1 MTLIQVLLTPE
12 FVLQVSDRRLSA
24 GGEARDDSYNKAVS
38 WCGMVSVAFTGGFAH
53 VDYRCE
59 EPVTE
64 WIAGVLASAITL
76 KEGADAL
83 EERMKE
89 LMARLSKWRK
99 YRDRR
104 LTIVMAG
111 IAPDYGTAFFRGLS
125 NFEDGNQ
132 IFPNFSDT
140 EVYRW
145 GHEVPLHGNRTR
157 YITAGASPGSE
168 LDRSVVGPKLATVS
182 QVGGVNNAARYM
194 VRLQRRVA
202 EREKKKGTNSV
213 GEDAMVVSIP
223 ANLKRDGHGMLLM
236 SNTDSDAVHGGST
249 ANFSFVKAGS
259 FSKDRFAPILACD
272 GRVSEFSAWGDG
284 DNQLITFRG
293 IDPPAGR

>member
-24 GGEARDDSYNKAVS
+24 AGQIRDDSYNKAVS
-38 WCGMVSVAFTGGFAH
+38 WCGMATVGFTGAFAH

-64 WIAGVLASAITL
+64 WIAGVLASAITV
-76 KEGADAL
+76 KDAVDAL
-83 EERMKE
+83 EERIKE
-89 LMARLSKWRK
+89 LLARLSKWRK

-111 IAPDYGTAFFRGLS
+111 IAPDAGTAFFRALS
-125 NFEDGNQ
+125 NFEDGTQ
-132 IFPNFSDT
+132 IFPNGSDT
-140 EVYRW
+140 EVHRW
-145 GHEVPLHGNRTR
+145 GDEVPLHGNRTC

-202 EREKKKGTNSV
+202 EREKKNGTHLV

-223 ANLKRDGHGMLLM
+223 ANLKRDGMLLM

-249 ANFSFVKAGS
+249 SNFSFVKAGS
-259 FSKDRFAPILACD
+259 FSKERFAPILACD
-272 GRVSEFSAWGDG
+272 GRVSEFFAWGDG
-284 DNQLITFRG
+284 DNQVITFRG